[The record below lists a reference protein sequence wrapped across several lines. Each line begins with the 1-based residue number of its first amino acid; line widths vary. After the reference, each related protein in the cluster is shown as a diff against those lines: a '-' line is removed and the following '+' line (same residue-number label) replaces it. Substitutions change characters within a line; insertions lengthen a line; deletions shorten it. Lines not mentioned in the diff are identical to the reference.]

1 MRPIDERNAAFDA
14 VKPLLM
20 GMVPA
25 MFHSYVTDAVIL
37 EFVDAALNAA
47 EAVREKS
54 GQ

>member
-1 MRPIDERNAAFDA
+1 MCPINERNAAFDA
-14 VKPLLM
+14 VKPLVT
-20 GMVPA
+20 GMVPS

-47 EAVREKS
+47 EAVREKP

>member
-14 VKPLLM
+14 VKPLM
-20 GMVPA
+20 GMVPV

-37 EFVDAALNAA
+37 EFVDAALNST
-47 EAVREKS
+47 EAVREKP

>member
-1 MRPIDERNAAFDA
+1 MRQIDERNAAFDA
-14 VKPLLM
+14 VKPLVM

-37 EFVDAALNAA
+37 KLVDAGLNAA
-47 EAVREKS
+47 DSVREKP

>member
-1 MRPIDERNAAFDA
+1 MRPIDERKAAFDA
-14 VKPLLM
+14 VKPLVM

-37 EFVDAALNAA
+37 EFVNAALNAA
-47 EAVREKS
+47 EAVREKP

>member
-1 MRPIDERNAAFDA
+1 MRPINERNAAFDE
-14 VKPLLM
+14 VKPLVM

-25 MFHSYVTDAVIL
+25 MFHSYVTDAAIL

-47 EAVREKS
+47 EAVREKA